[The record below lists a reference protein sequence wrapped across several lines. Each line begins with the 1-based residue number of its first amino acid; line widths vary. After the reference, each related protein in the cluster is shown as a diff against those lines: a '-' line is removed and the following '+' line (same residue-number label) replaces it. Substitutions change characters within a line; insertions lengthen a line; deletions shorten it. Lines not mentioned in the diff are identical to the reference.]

1 MLDDE
6 KWLRVRHSA
15 KHLLAAVVFNESSTA
30 SLKETQGSL
39 LACMGYYYVAFHAAV
54 AMLWLCPSV
63 AANDLKRVRHS
74 QLKKLI
80 EIHLVQGKLLER
92 SFLDKYKQLQEFR
105 EYANYNFGSKL
116 PKFEYTQI
124 APTISVVT
132 GSILSKTID
141 VLFKELASLDMT
153 FGFQSTIGDGIGSDL
168 IKLHSGPAV
177 AECIWTYLANNRLT
191 T

>member
-30 SLKETQGSL
+30 SLKKTEGSL

-63 AANDLKRVRHS
+63 ATSDLKRVRHS
-74 QLKKLI
+74 QLKRLI
-80 EIHLVQGKLLER
+80 EVHLVQKKLLNR
-92 SFLDKYKQLQEFR
+92 SFLDEYEQLQEFR

-124 APTISVVT
+124 APNITVVT
-132 GSILSKTID
+132 GSILSKTVV
-141 VLFKELASLDMT
+141 VLFNELASLDMV
-153 FGFQSTIGDGIGSDL
+153 FGFQSMIGDDIGSDL
-168 IKLHSGPAV
+168 IKLHSGPEV
-177 AECIWTYLANNRLT
+177 AECVWTYLVNNRLT

>member
-30 SLKETQGSL
+30 SLKRTHGSL

-63 AANDLKRVRHS
+63 AASDLKRVRHS

-80 EIHLVQGKLLER
+80 EVHLVQRKLLER

-116 PKFEYTQI
+116 PKFEYTEI

-132 GSILSKTID
+132 GSILTKTID
-141 VLFKELASLDMT
+141 FLSKELASLDMT
-153 FGFQSTIGDGIGSDL
+153 FAFQSTIGDDIGSDL
-168 IKLHSGPAV
+168 IKLHAGHAV
-177 AECIWTYLANNRLT
+177 AKCVWTYLVDNRLT